1 MSIARRRAG
10 HRSAPARCAS
20 ILTVALALMC
30 AAASAASA
38 VTPGSLDGSFGGG
51 GVSYGAP
58 NTSLLGSAVQSDGR
72 VLAVGES
79 GITGGADLLLERFTT
94 SGALDPSFGSGGV
107 VHGPT
112 VTTAYG
118 PNYSGSIG
126 RAVAVQPDGKIV
138 VVGKATDPSGSGSFG
153 ILAERYNANGTL
165 DSSFG
170 AGGVVLVA
178 SSSHGDGY
186 GVAIQPNGE
195 LLASGAINNA
205 TGEPQAAVVRLSSAG
220 GADPSFGAGGVQ
232 VINLVYSYALA
243 VALQGDGKVVIAG
256 SEAPGLEVPVAI
268 VARLTGAGALDQSF
282 NGSGV
287 FAKQY
292 AIGASSSSFNAV
304 TVQSDG
310 NIVAAGDATMG
321 NGSADAVFARFTA
334 AGAPDGSFGSRGT
347 VYTPSASNYS
357 ASGTTVPGANG
368 VVQATNGDIVGAG
381 YVQNGVQTTIALWAF
396 AANGS
401 PAPGFGFGG
410 NVRTGG
416 VFGLNAQ
423 AASVSLAP
431 GGNLVIAGDA
441 SSTAATSYTGL
452 TARYIGFEPQPAPP
466 PPPPPALKVTLKYL
480 SVSYKIR
487 TAVAHGVKVGVGCN
501 QPCKIQVTLVASA
514 SADRTLGL
522 GKVTRRCRKVHGR
535 RRCTTSHRYFKT
547 TLIRGSSTL
556 RTGQTHTFVLRF
568 ARNVDR
574 ALGRIKKRHSVKLT
588 FTTSVTSTVSKQHKS
603 ISKTLTFRP

>member
-1 MSIARRRAG
+1 MLVLAF
-10 HRSAPARCAS
+10 
-20 ILTVALALMC
+20 ALMC

-38 VTPGSLDGSFGGG
+38 ATPGSLDGSFGSGG
-51 GVSYGAP
+51 ISYSAA
-58 NTSLLGSAVQSDGR
+58 NTRLLGSAVQRDGR

-79 GITGGADLLLERFTT
+79 GVTGGADLLLERFTT

-107 VHGPT
+107 VHGPSVST
-112 VTTAYG
+112 PYGAGFTA
-118 PNYSGSIG
+118 SVG

-138 VVGKATDPSGSGSFG
+138 VVGKATDSSGSGSFG
-153 ILAERYNANGTL
+153 ILVERYNANGTL

-170 AGGVVLVA
+170 SGGLVLVA
-178 SSSHGDGY
+178 SSPHGDGY
-186 GVAIQPNGE
+186 GVAIQPDGK
-195 LLASGAINNA
+195 LLASGAIDNA
-205 TGEPQAAVVRLSSAG
+205 QGEPQAAVVRLSSG
-220 GADPSFGAGGVQ
+220 GSADPSFGTGGVQ

-243 VALQGDGKVVIAG
+243 VALQSDGKIVISG
-256 SEAPGLEVPVAI
+256 SEAPGLQVPVAI
-268 VARLTGAGALDQSF
+268 IARLTGAGGLDGSF

-310 NIVAAGDATMG
+310 KIVAAGDATVG
-321 NGSADAVFARFTA
+321 NSNADAVFARFTA
-334 AGAPDGSFGSRGT
+334 AGTPDGSFGSGGT

-357 ASGTTVPGANG
+357 ASGTAVPGANG

-381 YVQNGVQTTIALWAF
+381 YAQNGVQTTIALWAF

-401 PAPGFGFGG
+401 PASGFGFGG
-410 NVRTGG
+410 TVRTAG

-423 AASVSLAP
+423 AASMSLAP

-466 PPPPPALKVTLKYL
+466 PPPPPPPPALKVTLKYL
-480 SVSYKIR
+480 SRNYKIR

-501 QPCKIQVTLVASA
+501 EPCKIQVTLVASA

-556 RTGQTHTFVLRF
+556 RKAQTHTFVLRF

-574 ALGRIKKRHSVKLT
+574 ALGRIKKRHSIKLT
-588 FTTSVTSTVSKQHKS
+588 FTVSVTSAVSKQHKS
-603 ISKTLTFRP
+603 ISKTLTFKP